1 MRVNKIN
8 QTSKTSEFNKV
19 SAKTTV
25 EGSHFTQL
33 MDEKRDEKR
42 RDELNRLMDK
52 IKEKGSE
59 LVDSKNVELL
69 VNYKKMIKEF
79 VSNAVEFAFEIQ
91 ERKGFSRMGRTKILK
106 IVSLIDESLVE
117 ITNGFLEQERNK
129 INMLSKI
136 GELNGLLMNIFV

>member
-1 MRVNKIN
+1 MKVSKIT
-8 QTSKTSEFNKV
+8 QTSKSSEFNKV
-19 SAKTTV
+19 STKSNV

-33 MDEKRDEKR
+33 MDEKKDEKR
-42 RDELNRLMDK
+42 REELHQLMDK

-69 VNYKKMIKEF
+69 VNYKKMIKDF

-136 GELNGLLMNIFV
+136 GELNGLLTNIFV